1 MKFGQKLLLKNI
13 SKNFSWKKFL
23 DGEYHMGLILLFSI
37 HLLYTSC
44 NYFIMLFYCRKSTP
58 QELFLALQT
67 NRNFVSILE
76 YSSSLLRSSNKAT
89 TDHHCDFAGSGNI
102 NGWRQGDQLI
112 ICSGWCTWNDVLR
125 WCDPPKDSDDMWNV
139 VLRWC
144 HLSTDLAKSN
154 PGGFWWNLVGARQ
167 NLLVGNWNNGWNSIR
182 DI

>member
-1 MKFGQKLLLKNI
+1 MI
-13 SKNFSWKKFL
+13 
-23 DGEYHMGLILLFSI
+23 
-37 HLLYTSC
+37 
-44 NYFIMLFYCRKSTP
+44 
-58 QELFLALQT
+58 
-67 NRNFVSILE
+67 FVPCGVVSVNLHE
-76 YSSSLLRSSNKAT
+76 EATADRHKAT

-125 WCDPPKDSDDMWNV
+125 WCNLPKDLDDMWNV

-167 NLLVGNWNNGWNSIR
+167 NLLVGNWNNSWNSNQGYIMFTKFWKKKCHKSKWITLEKHTHTHIFCR
-182 DI
+182 INFNTMD